1 MNRKPILI
9 LLVIAGSIVSL
20 FAQINKSDRFKESYR
35 EANRLYNLDDPT
47 PETDSIALQVFLK
60 VSNSA
65 SGRNYRI
72 AIESLIKAGNIH
84 QGYQRFSEANALYHQ
99 ALAINSRYAKNEVLT
114 YEAFLYLGSSLYFS
128 NVIDSAQYY
137 FEAASRIALSY
148 SGKETLPERDR
159 LYNSLGAIYYE
170 SANYKQAKNYFESAL
185 QFSPVTAEDY
195 EEFFTGIQSNVA
207 NCLMKMNQYDSALR
221 IFKSL
226 RPNEQQKE
234 IIRQNTAHSY
244 FELGLYDSALAIYQ
258 SLSLQGG
265 FSSVVALTDMG
276 RIYINRKQ
284 WQQAE
289 AVFDS
294 AISRNRGI
302 STAIKNKEE
311 ALAYMYRSQL
321 AQKQG
326 LTEEAI
332 TWINEALQEVH
343 LNFIWKKTEDLP
355 DDVSKTVSPIT
366 LFTILHNKA
375 GLLHR
380 RYKNTLQQSLLTASL
395 AAYRKAIETANFIK
409 QNFDNDEAKFFFN
422 ENYKSIY
429 GEAITV
435 AYEAARGNANYIND
449 YLFIIENYKGNILY
463 QNLQN
468 VLLKS
473 TARIPDSIRRR
484 EKEIKQL
491 LAVYTTRINQAP
503 AEKDAVPLQKRL
515 LSLQVELSRLQKTYE
530 EDASY
535 NLYKNQQ
542 SGRQQT
548 IKAIQAT
555 LDDKTALFNYYTG
568 DSAIF
573 CLVITNKNHRIQK
586 INTDSLFYRQLFSFI
601 NEVYHYEEGKRY
613 EGFEASFS
621 LYKYLI
627 EPFESETDD
636 CSKWVV
642 IPDGILY
649 YLPFEA
655 MIKKG
660 QSKAYLM
667 LSKTISYHYSF
678 ALLLEKSNHRSGSI
692 IVPGNTIAFAPY
704 TVPDSNIIKSGLPFL
719 PLSGE
724 EVQKAT
730 INIFSEHAATKD
742 YFIKQT
748 GNYPVIHLATHASAG
763 ADNSQNWIQFYPAD
777 SNSRL
782 FLHEIYNLDL
792 HQAELV
798 ILSACETGGGVT
810 ATGEGLLSLSRA
822 FMYAGAD
829 GIVSTLW
836 KTEDRVTA
844 FLMRQMHD
852 YLKRGLAPEE
862 ALQAAKKDLLNNNE
876 LGVQY
881 KTPNY
886 WANFIYVGKL
896 HRNQSRTP
904 LWIPWLAAFSATAI
918 VVLYV
923 FRKTK
928 KTPSNI

>member
-9 LLVIAGSIVSL
+9 LLVIAGSIISV
-20 FAQINKSDRFKESYR
+20 FAQINKSDRFKDWYR
-35 EANRLYNLDDPT
+35 EANRLYNLDNPT
-47 PETDSIALQVFLK
+47 TKTDSIALQLFQK
-60 VSNSA
+60 ISNSA
-65 SGRNYRI
+65 TGSNYRI
-72 AIESLIKAGNIH
+72 AIESLVKAGNIH
-84 QGYQRFSEANALYHQ
+84 QGYQRFAEANALYHQ
-99 ALAINSRYAKNEVLT
+99 ALAINSSYAKNEVLT

-185 QFSPVTAEDY
+185 QFSPVTAVDY
-195 EEFFTGIQSNVA
+195 EELFTGIQSNVA

-234 IIRQNTAHSY
+234 IIRQNTAHCY

-258 SLSLQGG
+258 SLSLQSG

-311 ALAYMYRSQL
+311 ALAYLYRSQL

-343 LNFIWKKTEDLP
+343 LNFTWKKTEDLP

-380 RYKNTLQQSLLTASL
+380 RYKITLQQSLLTASL